1 MDGKSLARRVA
12 EGVAVMGLVSAC
24 SSAPAPTPEI
34 RYLPATPG
42 TGTAPALPDNGL
54 QSFQIAT
61 AVPTVTPTET
71 PAIAQTCEK
80 AEQIVWA
87 PVSVKDPKTGKI
99 VEVPIDFEVDG
110 TEKGSVTLINYWGPG
125 ITPANTEYWEL
136 SGDKGLDLSGIGIDS
151 KGNLVPPVE
160 PRRLDFEGAGTTWRW
175 NTQVA
180 LGGCGVTEISREI
193 ADHLSRRESEGIT
206 VLWETPEQLDKLFP
220 GAVKPLQGDGVSR

>member
-1 MDGKSLARRVA
+1 MEKLRIIRNIGTAAALAAALQGCNSFNTTNNGSGETSRPSVA
-12 EGVAVMGLVSAC
+12 SG
-24 SSAPAPTPEI
+24 APT
-34 RYLPATPG
+34 LPDATATARVTEAPTATP
-42 TGTAPALPDNGL
+42 A
-54 QSFQIAT
+54 
-61 AVPTVTPTET
+61 ET

-87 PVSVKDPKTGKI
+87 PVSVKDPETGKI

-160 PRRLDFEGAGTTWRW
+160 PRRLGFEGAGTTWRW